1 MARGHT
7 ERVRADIAA
16 LGALDSLKKHHFHRA
31 LARTFNRKK
40 ASWLAASLHESPII
54 RHSSAGTPAVKA
66 RISEKCFARS
76 NPQNPARTPYAPDT
90 DPPLIGHAQQGVR
103 GTLGL

>member
-1 MARGHT
+1 MAGGLT

-16 LGALDSLKKHHFHRA
+16 LGALDSLKKRHFHRA

-40 ASWLAASLHESPII
+40 ASWLAASLHEAPII
-54 RHSSAGTPAVKA
+54 RHFSAGTPAVKA